1 MSSVQAQY
9 RQLLLQQHIDRL
21 LHMAAS
27 DPEVL
32 LEIEQQVQRRL
43 LEASATF
50 LKDEEAP
57 WTLTSQGCAGRGLV
71 SSGTPV
77 AGRSGEISG
86 HHSAQM
92 CAPGLQQPAS
102 LPMGPESKAPSSA
115 LGLPTSSVRIQPL
128 PSEWSDARVHTAL
141 EASGFVA
148 GEDWDPLAT
157 RLGRSFAIV
166 RFTTRS
172 CAKALCQFLC
182 PTTPDCFRDPWPPGC
197 TAVPAADPDA
207 MFWLPSTADRSRR
220 NMQ

>member
-1 MSSVQAQY
+1 M
-9 RQLLLQQHIDRL
+9 D
-21 LHMAAS
+21 
-27 DPEVL
+27 
-32 LEIEQQVQRRL
+32 
-43 LEASATF
+43 
-50 LKDEEAP
+50 
-57 WTLTSQGCAGRGLV
+57 
-71 SSGTPV
+71 
-77 AGRSGEISG
+77 
-86 HHSAQM
+86 
-92 CAPGLQQPAS
+92 
-102 LPMGPESKAPSSA
+102 PESKAPSSA

-172 CAKALCQFLC
+172 CAKVLCQFLC

-207 MFWLPSTADRSRR
+207 MFWLPSTADRRY
-220 NMQ
+220 Q